1 MFLNNNT
8 HHSTLNTVSQVV
20 QCVKYRRPVAL
31 TVSLLFQTDKYEET
45 QEENDPSNTK
55 IHYAV
60 LQSEVT
66 GEVSKE
72 LEESEKIKYSDEV
85 SKLSKSIEAMENETE
100 DLKRTHEERMNNV
113 KEQYSDITAK
123 LQNIT
128 DKLMQSG
135 NNR

>member
-1 MFLNNNT
+1 M
-8 HHSTLNTVSQVV
+8 
-20 QCVKYRRPVAL
+20 
-31 TVSLLFQTDKYEET
+31 
-45 QEENDPSNTK
+45 
-55 IHYAV
+55 
-60 LQSEVT
+60 
-66 GEVSKE
+66 
-72 LEESEKIKYSDEV
+72 

-128 DKLMQSG
+128 DKLLQSG